1 MAETKQPKIDT
12 QQLFSDLINKEPET
26 VKIGDRKVSIGWI
39 HKETES
45 RISNVMLK
53 EKNNE
58 KRHVKWYS
66 LVRLDCRNGFLTWL
80 LGWLWYWIYWR
91 WIWYVKHERGTVFQ
105 IAVVQASKKKIQE
118 RSELLSLSTIS
129 MIEAMDTMMTIAQH
143 ESGQAEP
150 PGVGITL

>member
-26 VKIGDRKVSIGWI
+26 VKIGDRKVSIGWL
-39 HKETES
+39 HNATES
-45 RISNVMLK
+45 RMSHVMLK
-53 EKNNE
+53 EKDNN

-66 LVRLDCRNGFLTWL
+66 LVRLDCRSGFLTWL
-80 LGWLWYWIYWR
+80 LGWLWYWIHWR
-91 WIWYVKHERGTVFQ
+91 WIWYVRRERGTVFQ

-129 MIEAMDTMMTIAQH
+129 MIEAMDTMMTTARH
-143 ESGQAEP
+143 ERGQVARRGEA
-150 PGVGITL
+150 ITP

>member
-1 MAETKQPKIDT
+1 MAETKQPNIDT
-12 QQLFSDLINKEPET
+12 QKLFSDLINKEPEIIT
-26 VKIGDRKVSIGWI
+26 IGDHKFRLGWL
-39 HKETES
+39 HHDTES
-45 RISNVMLK
+45 RMSHIMLK

-58 KRHVKWYS
+58 KRHVKWYA
-66 LVRLDCRNGFLTWL
+66 LIRLDCRNGFLTWL
-80 LGWLWYWIYWR
+80 LGRLWYWFYWR

-105 IAVVQASKKKIQE
+105 IAVVQASKKKILE

-143 ESGQAEP
+143 ESGQVVP

>member
-26 VKIGDRKVSIGWI
+26 VKIGDRKVSIGWL
-39 HKETES
+39 HNATES
-45 RISNVMLK
+45 RMSHVMLK
-53 EKNNE
+53 EKDNN

-66 LVRLDCRNGFLTWL
+66 LVRLDCRSGFLTWL
-80 LGWLWYWIYWR
+80 LGWLWYWILWR
-91 WIWYVKHERGTVFQ
+91 WIWYVRRERGTVFQ

-129 MIEAMDTMMTIAQH
+129 MIEAMDTMMTTARH
-143 ESGQAEP
+143 ERGQVAHHGEA
-150 PGVGITL
+150 ITP